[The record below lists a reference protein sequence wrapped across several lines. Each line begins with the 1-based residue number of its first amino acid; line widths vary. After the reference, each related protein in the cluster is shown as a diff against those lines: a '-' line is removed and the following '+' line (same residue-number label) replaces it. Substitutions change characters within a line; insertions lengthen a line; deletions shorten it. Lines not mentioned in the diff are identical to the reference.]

1 MPYEAPMLWW
11 DWTGFQRTA
20 LLMVMLAVAALPW
33 IILGWLPHEWQA
45 FIGGTAFL
53 MLPQMF
59 GWFLLV
65 GLVTGRIPARGGSEL
80 RSASPTWFWSVAATY
95 AALLLFFAWMI
106 GSVGADAW
114 AHGIH

>member
-1 MPYEAPMLWW
+1 MLWW
-11 DWTGFQRTA
+11 DWTPLQRLA
-20 LLMVMLAVAALPW
+20 LLTAMLAIAALSW

-65 GLVTGRIPARGGSEL
+65 GLVTGRMPARGGSEI
-80 RSASPTWFWSVAATY
+80 RSASRTAFWVIAGAY
-95 AALLLFFAWMI
+95 AALLLLFGWI
-106 GSVGADAW
+106 IVSVAADT
-114 AHGIH
+114 